1 MLVDG
6 GRYFHVIL
14 IISIIS
20 LLLIIAQIAS
30 YNIKLGRTLK
40 IDSVA
45 EDIASSTSS
54 ASMIDQ
60 NENRILFYIIGGLIK
75 EAKGAAIVLNMI
87 SHLIAKHDDSMSL
100 SFHFNKAEKFGS
112 STGKYCKYYRHC
124 ADLHNYCYQK

>member
-6 GRYFHVIL
+6 GRYYYVTL
-14 IISIIS
+14 IITVIS
-20 LLLIIAQIAS
+20 LPLILAQIAS

-40 IDSVA
+40 IDRVI

-54 ASMIDQ
+54 ASTIDQ
-60 NENRILFYIIGGLIK
+60 DEKRILFYIIGGLIK

-100 SFHFNKAEKFGS
+100 SFHFNKADKFGS
-112 STGKYCKYYRHC
+112 STGKYYCHC
-124 ADLHNYCYQK
+124 HCLHSNCYPK

>member
-6 GRYFHVIL
+6 GRYFFVIK
-14 IISIIS
+14 IITVISS
-20 LLLIIAQIAS
+20 LLILAQIAS

-40 IDSVA
+40 IDRVI
-45 EDIASSTSS
+45 DSTSS

-60 NENRILFYIIGGLIK
+60 DEKRILFYIIGGLIK

-112 STGKYCKYYRHC
+112 STGKYYCHC
-124 ADLHNYCYQK
+124 QCLHSYCYQK